1 MKKEQRRRAERR
13 IQMRREEKKLREE
26 IMKRKRRKAA
36 NARRL
41 RILLMKNLLEITK
54 ESEDS
59 STSKS
64 DEEAAEN
71 TRLMKRAIGK
81 YIDAAKATIFNDSCQ
96 ISNDQGHV
104 VADVTTTMTVHY
116 RKPYHTVKQD
126 LIDIHFSVRGDQYER
141 NVAYT
146 KAKDVKESCTAKS
159 SKNIHT
165 VAKLQKKEA
174 TVVLASKTF
183 ETQMSPHPH
192 GDITLEPDGHCNRDM
207 YFGSPERVRNSSEER
222 SFEERRK
229 IYMDNEMDR
238 LSKTSVS
245 DVDYNL
251 ESKHQK

>member
-13 IQMRREEKKLREE
+13 IQVRREEKRLHEK
-26 IMKRKRRKAA
+26 IMKKKRRNAA

-71 TRLMKRAIGK
+71 TRLMKRTIGK
-81 YIDAAKATIFNDSCQ
+81 YIDAAKETIFNDSCQ

-141 NVAYT
+141 DVAYT
-146 KAKDVKESCTAKS
+146 KAKDVKEICTVKS

-165 VAKLQKKEA
+165 VAKLQEKEA
-174 TVVLASKTF
+174 TVVLASRTF
-183 ETQMSPHPH
+183 ETRIMSPHPH
-192 GDITLEPDGHCNRDM
+192 GDITLDPDGHCNRDM
-207 YFGSPERVRNSSEER
+207 YFSSPERARNPSEER

-229 IYMDNEMDR
+229 IYMDNKMEH

-245 DVDYNL
+245 DVD
-251 ESKHQK
+251 